1 MVVYEEFFH
10 PFISSNILLCILY
23 FCVAMLTNPFQS
35 VVLPKLYGMFFESL
49 KSKKANLAGKNGSY
63 SGSYNGSNNGNM
75 NFMKHITSMSSQ
87 GLVYLIIFVYT
98 FVIIMFTLKNLVE
111 AHLIPKFL
119 TFSRDR
125 IFKQTMDRY
134 SSDFKE
140 IKVGE
145 YITRVLEVTRYMKNI
160 LAWTASDII
169 PEVLAVFTTT
179 ISFYFIDK
187 ELFSLLVFNI
197 ALVGTILYVAG
208 NYVAD
213 ATAMREKHYFDLSQQ
228 ISDTFSNLM
237 NIYLNNQETT
247 EQDKTSKLNK
257 TYGKEYANQIYMERI
272 LINTCQFTTIAIY
285 GLCFFKLYHH
295 YTKKTLSV
303 STIITTTLLL
313 GNYIKYMF
321 YSTGYIV
328 NNFFAYWGQLK
339 TSIPFLEDIFQNQS
353 KRNIKN
359 GISSGKIKFE
369 DITFAYNENKHAV
382 FDKFN
387 LIIKPKEKV
396 AIIGPS
402 GSGKTTLTKMLVGIH
417 QPQKGQV
424 LIDDLDIQKVDT
436 NYLRQEVIYVNQ
448 KTNLFDISIIDNIL
462 YGNPDATKEE
472 VTKIMEKYG
481 LFEVYKELQ
490 DGIHSQSGV
499 NGSNLSLG
507 MQKVTILMRAIL
519 KKGTIYIFDEPLS
532 GLDTSTRSKV
542 IKLILQEVSNKTLI
556 IITHDDEITPFMN
569 KVININNQKGTSK

>member
-1 MVVYEEFFH
+1 MVVYKEFFH
-10 PFISSNILLCILY
+10 PFISSNIFLCILY
-23 FCVAMLTNPFQS
+23 FCIAILTNPFQS
-35 VVLPKLYGMFFESL
+35 VILPKLYGMFFETL
-49 KSKKANLAGKNGSY
+49 KSKQANLGGK
-63 SGSYNGSNNGNM
+63 NGNM

-111 AHLIPKFL
+111 AYLIPKFL

-179 ISFYFIDK
+179 ISVYFIDK
-187 ELFSLLVFNI
+187 ELFSLLLFNI

-208 NYVAD
+208 NYVTD
-213 ATAMREKHYFDLSQQ
+213 VTAMREKHYFDLSQQ

-257 TYGKEYANQIYMERI
+257 IYGKEYANQIYMERI
-272 LINTCQFTTIAIY
+272 LINTCQFTTIAVY
-285 GLCFFKLYHH
+285 GLCFFKLYDH
-295 YTKKTLSV
+295 YKKKSLSV

-313 GNYIKYMF
+313 GNYINYMF
-321 YSTGYIV
+321 FSTSYIV

-339 TSIPFLEDIFQNQS
+339 TSIPFLEDIFKSQD
-353 KRNIKN
+353 KRNIKS
-359 GISSGKIKFE
+359 GISNGQIKFQ

-387 LIIKPKEKV
+387 LVIKPKEKV

-402 GSGKTTLTKMLVGIH
+402 GSGKTTLTKMLIGIH
-417 QPQKGQV
+417 KPEEGQV
-424 LIDDLDIQKVDT
+424 LIDGIDVQKIDT
-436 NYLRQEVIYVNQ
+436 NYLREKVIYVNQ
-448 KTNLFDISIIDNIL
+448 KTNLFDISILDNIL
-462 YGNPDATKEE
+462 YGNPDTTKEE
-472 VTKIMEKYG
+472 VNNIMRRYG
-481 LFEVYKELQ
+481 LFEVYKELH
-490 DGIHSQSGV
+490 DGVKSDAGV

-519 KKGTIYIFDEPLS
+519 KKGSIYIFDEPLS
-532 GLDTSTRSKV
+532 GLDTNTRSKV
-542 IKLILQEVSNKTLI
+542 IQLILKEISDKTLI

-569 KVININNQKGTSK
+569 KVININNIKQKS